1 MKNYASL
8 ADALDDLRQRGYEAN
23 FETQSPC
30 LYCSDLDLRL
40 IEEEFNIDE
49 VYQFEADADP
59 DDNAV
64 VYAISSS
71 AGIKGTIVDGLGAFA
86 GHFSFE
92 MARKLQCHLVSTGR

>member
-1 MKNYASL
+1 MKNYESL
-8 ADALDDLRQRGYEAN
+8 AEALDDLRKRGYEAD

-49 VYQFEADADP
+49 VYEFEADADP
-59 DDNAV
+59 DSNTV

-71 AGIKGTIVDGLGAFA
+71 AGIKGTIVDELG
-86 GHFSFE
+86 H
-92 MARKLQCHLVSTGR
+92 LQAISVLKWQGSCKSSKTGG